1 MTKPIKKAFIVQPDG
16 TRYVQEFQDSPLK
29 ILQEA
34 VEGLIEP
41 VDLANTLTMWVNEE
55 GKLIGKTPNPFA
67 TEAWFRKYDAT
78 DIVVG
83 TVVFTGG
90 TDAEGETLGLPDG
103 ILAML
108 QRVADKFF
116 ANLTAEEI
124 EQWQEQW
131 REAIQL

>member
-1 MTKPIKKAFIVQPDG
+1 MKPLKKAFVVQPDG

-41 VDLANTLTMWVNEE
+41 VDLMNTLTMWVNEE

-67 TEAWFRKYDAT
+67 TEAWFRQCGAT

-90 TDAEGETLGLPDG
+90 TDAEGETLGLPEG

-124 EQWQEQW
+124 EQWQERW
-131 REAIQL
+131 KEAIQ